1 MIEEEQCCFLW
12 IKERERERETT
23 PSEALFIQPMHLLA
37 REEDRMLFSACLL
50 LAGCVFLR
58 KEGTK
63 PDQIRISDTTATINY
78 SKSVCLSSN
87 CRKKERKP
95 QRLQRKQEPQPNVFL
110 LKPGLPKVLSNNL
123 LLLIP
128 SSIIHH
134 TAFRK
139 VGK

>member
-23 PSEALFIQPMHLLA
+23 TSEALFIQPMHLLA

-63 PDQIRISDTTATINY
+63 PDEI
-78 SKSVCLSSN
+78 
-87 CRKKERKP
+87 
-95 QRLQRKQEPQPNVFL
+95 
-110 LKPGLPKVLSNNL
+110 
-123 LLLIP
+123 
-128 SSIIHH
+128 
-134 TAFRK
+134 
-139 VGK
+139 